1 MLLRCWYLW
10 DSFLRYM
17 LLRCWDPWDFLTT
30 WHVATRLRSLG
41 SFTTLQV
48 ATLLRSLGS
57 FTTLQVATLL
67 RSVGSFTTLHVA
79 TLLRS
84 LGSFTTWHVATLLRS
99 LGSFTTSDAHDVY
112 LDLLKINEFCIHFF
126 LTQIQLSKLSGRTF
140 YIVNYR
146 WLWLSWKQPIKTLA
160 RFPFRRVVY
169 DLEKISSALDLARWH
184 SVCYWICHDFCGC
197 KEPEEEMPAPDF
209 DLDMMRQ
216 NEGGRRRSAALS

>member
-30 WHVATRLRSLG
+30 WHAATLLRYLG

-67 RSVGSFTTLHVA
+67 RSV
-79 TLLRS
+79 
-84 LGSFTTWHVATLLRS
+84 GSFTTWHVATLLRS

-126 LTQIQLSKLSGRTF
+126 NPNSVIQTERKSILYCKLQV
-140 YIVNYR
+140 IVTLLEATNENAR
-146 WLWLSWKQPIKTLA
+146 AVSLPPGCLWL
-160 RFPFRRVVY
+160 RN
-169 DLEKISSALDLARWH
+169 ISSH
-184 SVCYWICHDFCGC
+184 YQSYH
-197 KEPEEEMPAPDF
+197 P
-209 DLDMMRQ
+209 Q
-216 NEGGRRRSAALS
+216 